1 MIEMKVLKDRSEWLK
16 NRSRIGGSDASA
28 IVGLNPYK
36 TNIELWEEKTGK
48 RQSEDISDKPYVQ
61 YGTQAEM
68 HLRELFG
75 LDFPQYQV
83 EYVDNNMFLNDEFP
97 FGHAS
102 LDGWLTDQDG
112 RKGILEIKTT
122 EILNSMHREKW
133 NKRIPDNY
141 YIQILHYLMIT
152 GFDFAVLKA
161 QLKTVFDGVSYL
173 QTKHYHIERKDVLD
187 DIEYLAQEERK
198 FWEKVQTGQ
207 KPDLLLPECVLMY
220 H

>member
-75 LDFPQYQV
+75 LDFQQYQV

-207 KPDLLLPECVLMY
+207 KPDLLLPEF
-220 H
+220 